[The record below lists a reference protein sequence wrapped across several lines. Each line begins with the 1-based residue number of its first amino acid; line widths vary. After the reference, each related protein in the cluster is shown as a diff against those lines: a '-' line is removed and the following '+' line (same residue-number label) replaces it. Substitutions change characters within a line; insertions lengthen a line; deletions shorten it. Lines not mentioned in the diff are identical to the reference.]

1 MQAPPGC
8 LFQPVIALPPMMAA
22 SKPSIRKLDYIQPR
36 QALNTT
42 SQQERQM
49 QVSAQH
55 FGHGQVM
62 PMSAAHGK
70 CLVR

>member
-1 MQAPPGC
+1 
-8 LFQPVIALPPMMAA
+8 LSIQPVIALPPMMAA

-36 QALNTT
+36 QALNTA
-42 SQQERQM
+42 SQPERQM
-49 QVSAQH
+49 QASAQH
-55 FGHGQVM
+55 FGHGRVM